1 MSIARNRPEI
11 VYHYCSLDTS
21 YSIFSNSTIRLSNIS
36 KSNDSQEITY
46 LIPKMK
52 QFCNNLFSGY
62 NEKFSKQYKLNYNFV
77 EKLFEYKFNEM
88 SLNFY
93 VLCFSEEPDLL
104 SQWRGYANDACG
116 VSIGFSTD
124 SFYPLARSIR
134 SNYNFSQ
141 VKYLL
146 DDLYDQIKNY
156 VIEKVEKN
164 FGGDEKKDSLELL
177 NIADTTVSMLL
188 YNAILYK
195 NPNFYEEKEW
205 RLIYNPFGN
214 IRRISDKYSYY
225 DRMYESFNRFNE
237 KGDFVRNPMTFH
249 ISKDKMISHI
259 DLSFDRIKGEFIKE
273 IIIGAKADIND
284 LDLELFLL
292 SNGFNPLKIYTH
304 KSDIPYR

>member
-11 VYHYCSLDTS
+11 VYHYCSLDTDFW
-21 YSIFSNSTIRLSNIS
+21 IFSNSTIRLSNIS

-93 VLCFSEEPDLL
+93 VLCFSEE
-104 SQWRGYANDACG
+104 
-116 VSIGFSTD
+116 TD

-188 YNAILYK
+188 YNSILYK

>member
-1 MSIARNRPEI
+1 
-11 VYHYCSLDTS
+11 
-21 YSIFSNSTIRLSNIS
+21 
-36 KSNDSQEITY
+36 
-46 LIPKMK
+46 
-52 QFCNNLFSGY
+52 
-62 NEKFSKQYKLNYNFV
+62 
-77 EKLFEYKFNEM
+77 M

-188 YNAILYK
+188 YNSILYK